1 MEEVMSEL
9 VIAHNLNAE
18 KLKTISLMGGFACPS
33 LAIIDNQLPY
43 GDFGDVTLLM
53 GANKISPDKD
63 PIFHSDVYSPRTPI
77 PKYNVDR
84 LGLIEFSDE
93 LKSVMAEMGL
103 SDLPLPG
110 DISGSES
117 LTKGLKYAL
126 DGLVGDELILAAYAH
141 SKGVFFDVPHE
152 KESSPVAFL
161 NNDDPV
167 FEAISKLNDDA
178 LEQGTAGFDFL
189 NKAAIKLVENY
200 AESSPGNTKNAKER
214 MLSQWFNKVGDNY
227 IINGIVAYMMVE
239 KSKSVGVA
247 QSIDTY
253 ALKDML
259 VDMFPVEDVY
269 NWLENRLTPIVRD
282 PYFSTYDSH
291 GEETRLPYTL
301 DNLTEH
307 LKGSIRGEENFF
319 YGAGTIRSL
328 ISGQFENWDDV
339 VVEKGRL
346 MRPDEFKPLGDALN
360 DKLGKFAFFMKDYM
374 PKSVDS
380 ALSDSAAYSHIA
392 NYAKSQDKSVL
403 KPYVKVEDMP
413 SEYFEQLDKFLVELQ
428 NSPTAYFEVKM
439 QRSVPLSDFDY
450 AVVPDNISEEA
461 KLMLSQAGV
470 NVSEYK
476 AGDEENRVE
485 VIQSQPV
492 LSIEQV
498 ANKPV
503 LDIKVKRDEANY
515 SPGFGY
521 R

>member
-43 GDFGDVTLLM
+43 SDFGDVTLLM
-53 GANKISPDKD
+53 DANKISPDKD
-63 PIFHSDVYSPRTPI
+63 PIFHSDIYSPRTPI

-93 LKSVMAEMGL
+93 LKSAMTEMGL
-103 SDLPLPG
+103 SELPLPG

-117 LTKGLKYAL
+117 LTKGIKYAL

-141 SKGVFFDVPHE
+141 SKGVTFDVPYE

-189 NKAAIKLVENY
+189 NRAALKLVDNY

-214 MLSQWFNKVGDNY
+214 MFSQWFDKVGDNY
-227 IINGIVAYMMVE
+227 IINDIVAYMMVE
-239 KSKSVGVA
+239 KSKSVGVE

-259 VDMFPVEDVY
+259 VDMFPAQDVY
-269 NWLENRLTPIVRD
+269 NWLEKRLAPVVRE

-291 GEETRLPYTL
+291 GEESRIPYTL
-301 DNLTEH
+301 DNLTEY
-307 LKGSIRGEENFF
+307 LKGDIRGEENFF

-328 ISGQFENWDDV
+328 ISGQFESWDDV
-339 VVEKGRL
+339 VVEKSRL
-346 MRPDEFKPLGDALN
+346 MRPDEFEPLGEALN
-360 DKLGKFAFFMKDYM
+360 DKLGKFALFMKDYM
-374 PKSVDS
+374 PQSVDS
-380 ALSDSAAYSHIA
+380 ALTDSAVYNHIA
-392 NYAKSQDKSVL
+392 NYAKSQDRSVL
-403 KPYVKVEDMP
+403 LPYVKVEEMP
-413 SEYFEQLDKFLVELQ
+413 NEYFEQLDKFLVELQ

-461 KLMLSQAGV
+461 RLMLSQAGLK
-470 NVSEYK
+470 VSEYK
-476 AGDEENRVE
+476 SGDERNRMDVL
-485 VIQSQPV
+485 QSQPV
-492 LSIEQV
+492 LSIEKM

-503 LDIKVKRDEANY
+503 IDIKMERDEQRY
-515 SPGFGY
+515 YPGFGY